1 MRFAVPLANGVLCAH
16 FGHCE
21 QFVIVD
27 TQDDGSITAMNHHT
41 PPPHEP
47 GALPRWLGDLGV
59 NVVIAGGMGRRAL
72 GLFNERGIQVTVG
85 APSALPEQLVADYL
99 AGTLKVGHN
108 LCDH

>member
-16 FGHCE
+16 FGHCQ

-27 TQDDGSITAMNHHT
+27 TQDGWITAMKYHT

-47 GALPRWLGDLGV
+47 GALPRWLGELGV
-59 NVVIAGGMGRRAL
+59 NVVIAGGLGRRAL
-72 GLFNERGIQVTVG
+72 DLFNERGIQVMEG
-85 APSALPEQLVADYL
+85 APSAPPEELVADYL
-99 AGTLKVGHN
+99 AGTLRVGDN

>member
-27 TQDDGSITAMNHHT
+27 TLDGGITATKYHI

-59 NVVIAGGMGRRAL
+59 DVVIAGGMGRRAL
-72 GLFNERGIQVTVG
+72 DLFSERGIEVMVG
-85 APSALPEQLVADYL
+85 APSASPEEVVAQYL
-99 AGTLKVGHN
+99 AKTLKAGRN